1 MGNPFSKPKKP
12 QPDPELERQR
22 AAEAARVAKEKADSE
37 QRAADEEAARMRR
50 LRGQRSL
57 LGGGY
62 TGFGLGGNGTL
73 G

>member
-1 MGNPFSKPKKP
+1 MGNPFSQPKSP

-22 AAEAARVAKEKADSE
+22 AAEAARVAKEKE
-37 QRAADEEAARMRR
+37 EEETRLADEEAARVRR

-62 TGFGLGGNGTL
+62 SGFGTSDTL